1 MPQDAFLG
9 VHTSQVALINKALK
23 PGPVGLHWA
32 QSIIET
38 ARSGE
43 GGRAEWAGGRCT
55 GRWSSA
61 IHHGSFALTQRRC
74 ICFGSMHPSSL
85 IAHPGGRPVLASN
98 GLGTY

>member
-9 VHTSQVALINKALK
+9 VHPSQVALINKALK

-43 GGRAEWAGGRCT
+43 GGVLNGQVVDAPVVGRAQSITAR
-55 GRWSSA
+55 S
-61 IHHGSFALTQRRC
+61 
-74 ICFGSMHPSSL
+74 P
-85 IAHPGGRPVLASN
+85 
-98 GLGTY
+98 